1 MTTTQQH
8 LNQFYV
14 ELQAWIDGGCGEHP
28 CFERNDSVCLAL
40 IVWAYENKIK
50 CEPLERAIA
59 ASFVADGLDPRRPF
73 NPTGDSWGDEY
84 WNDGFYTNPARLAW
98 IKAHADAA
106 KAAGQEA
113 A

>member
-1 MTTTQQH
+1 MSTTRQH

-28 CFERNDSVCLAL
+28 IFRLDYPICDNLSDWEAREDDRYG
-40 IVWAYENKIK
+40 VWKVLRQQLRDAFQTAYN
-50 CEPLERAIA
+50 P
-59 ASFVADGLDPRRPF
+59 FDQDGDIGEACAEGTL
-73 NPTGDSWGDEY
+73 Y
-84 WNDGFYTNPARLAW
+84 QNPARLAW

>member
-28 CFERNDSVCLAL
+28 VFYDADGICNLARDWALVAGLSDDEIGEALIASFEIAGRDTLYPFNDSGDDWQDEVCRGYA
-40 IVWAYENKIK
+40 
-50 CEPLERAIA
+50 
-59 ASFVADGLDPRRPF
+59 F
-73 NPTGDSWGDEY
+73 
-84 WNDGFYTNPARLAW
+84 TNPARLAW